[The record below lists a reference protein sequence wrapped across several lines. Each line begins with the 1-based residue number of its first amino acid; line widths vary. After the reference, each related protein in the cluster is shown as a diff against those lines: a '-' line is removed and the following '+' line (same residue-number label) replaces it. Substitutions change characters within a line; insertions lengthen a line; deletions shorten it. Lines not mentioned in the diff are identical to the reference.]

1 MTISIRKEGCT
12 SIMENDRQKQIQ
24 TYIRRDPFAR
34 QLGARVEILAPGHSR
49 VTLTVTEDMA
59 NFHGITHGG
68 VVFAMG
74 DMAFAA
80 ASNSRG
86 QMAVAL
92 NVAINFLKATHPGDQ
107 LVAEAREQH
116 AAGPTALYDITIR
129 DAVSG
134 ELVAKSQDLVYR
146 KKAWFVPRE

>member
-1 MTISIRKEGCT
+1 M
-12 SIMENDRQKQIQ
+12 MQNDRQEQIQ
-24 TYIRRDPFAR
+24 AYIQQDPFAR

-49 VTLTVTEDMA
+49 VSLTVTDNMA

-68 VVFAMG
+68 GIFALG

-86 QMAVAL
+86 QTAVAL
-92 NVAINFLKATHPGDQ
+92 NVAIHFLKATHPGDQ

-129 DAVSG
+129 DTVSG

-146 KKAWFVPRE
+146 KKEWFVPET

>member
-1 MTISIRKEGCT
+1 MK
-12 SIMENDRQKQIQ
+12 NDRQRQILD
-24 TYIRRDPFAR
+24 YIQKDPFAR
-34 QLGARVEILAPGHSR
+34 RLGARVEIIAPGHSR
-49 VTLTVTEDMA
+49 VTLTVSEDMA

-68 VVFAMG
+68 VVFALG

-86 QMAVAL
+86 QTAVAL
-92 NVAINFLKATHPGDQ
+92 NVAINFLKATRPGDR

-116 AAGPTALYDITIR
+116 AAGPTALYEITIR
-129 DAVSG
+129 DAGTG

-146 KKAWFVPRE
+146 KKAWFVSEA